1 MLRWLCF
8 LNLKVDEKD
17 EISIKEAA
25 ESVEEATEF
34 KGEVIVRLEIY
45 NYNPY
50 YQIKLNIQFD
60 TTKSDG
66 QYKKTASNVKLRK
79 YLPDFKFTPF
89 KQGFFFLLLIF
100 YFKIFFF
107 SISGVKESCDW
118 FVKNYDTARKQIK
131 LINMIFFYIFK
142 FFLKGGII
150 KNFS

>member
-50 YQIKLNIQFD
+50 Y
-60 TTKSDG
+60 
-66 QYKKTASNVKLRK
+66 
-79 YLPDFKFTPF
+79 
-89 KQGFFFLLLIF
+89 
-100 YFKIFFF
+100 
-107 SISGVKESCDW
+107 
-118 FVKNYDTARKQIK
+118 
-131 LINMIFFYIFK
+131 
-142 FFLKGGII
+142 
-150 KNFS
+150 